1 MVWRKELYFSPNG
14 DRWILAQD
22 GEGKLFVRHQPNLAS
37 GGIVSEIPVDV
48 FLAQGGQ
55 GPEYQ
60 ALSAALAKPS
70 NDGADTGQLDAK
82 ISEHVDRVLG
92 QAVARC
98 WRHRTRNTR
107 QRCLMRLQSQAFREW
122 TMDMA
127 RGQLIR
133 LATILPCHDDDLR
146 QGQSTG

>member
-1 MVWRKELYFSPNG
+1 MFMQSELYFSPNG

-22 GEGKLFVRHQPNLAS
+22 GEGKLVVRHQPNLAS
-37 GGIVSEIPVDV
+37 GGVVSEIPVDV

-70 NDGADTGQLDAK
+70 NDGADTGESDAK
-82 ISEHVDRVLG
+82 ISEHVNGVLG

-98 WRHRTRNTR
+98 WSMLAPEIQATMLEAAMQAEGETLR
-107 QRCLMRLQSQAFREW
+107 QTLAMHLRGSICQSQVDAG
-122 TMDMA
+122 T
-127 RGQLIR
+127 
-133 LATILPCHDDDLR
+133 
-146 QGQSTG
+146 